1 MLFRNGSDKVKPV
14 WQTDYRYVFRVS
26 MKKSWVRKIQ
36 NKLSLNLCCLDCSPK
51 SFNLS
56 FNDRP
61 TFDVVIYMAGYF
73 DSNTW
78 TLYLHSCSVSF
89 GWLKKRRRV
98 HDNNNLLYIVITATV
113 MHHIISCHRTVHD
126 VTSSLRIC
134 RLTNGYASEYSFGLS
149 SVFLIYLVVAGTIG
163 LLLWFSCSGV

>member
-89 GWLKKRRRV
+89 GWLKKKRRFMTIIIC
-98 HDNNNLLYIVITATV
+98 YIQ
-113 MHHIISCHRTVHD
+113 
-126 VTSSLRIC
+126 SSLQQSCITSFHVIAQCMVLHHHWESVDWLMGVRPSI
-134 RLTNGYASEYSFGLS
+134 ASGCLRFP
-149 SVFLIYLVVAGTIG
+149 
-163 LLLWFSCSGV
+163 

>member
-89 GWLKKRRRV
+89 GWLKKKEGFMTIIIC
-98 HDNNNLLYIVITATV
+98 YIQSSLQQSCITSFHVITQCMV
-113 MHHIISCHRTVHD
+113 LHHHWESVDWLMGVHP
-126 VTSSLRIC
+126 SIASGCLR
-134 RLTNGYASEYSFGLS
+134 FP
-149 SVFLIYLVVAGTIG
+149 
-163 LLLWFSCSGV
+163 